1 MILEIS
7 QRMGENFRKMEMFPL
22 PFMGILPIEI
32 QYNIIVESERK
43 WYNNM
48 ANKIIDAWYLF
59 IKRKIDITN
68 LAINFKKEI
77 KYTNN
82 EDYCQYMGAEVN
94 WDARW
99 YINPY
104 KIEKNLEYIEKIFTG
119 TEDIT
124 FWESRLEGLA
134 RGILFVDCKESSWD
148 FLKNEKI
155 NGILKKIRNKIVRRN
170 EGFMIQDLRT
180 FSYLFA
186 PTFMRI

>member
-43 WYNNM
+43 WYNDM

-134 RGILFVDCKESSWD
+134 RGVLFVDCKESSWD

-155 NGILKKIRNKIVRRN
+155 KGILKKIRNKIVRRN
-170 EGFMIQDLRT
+170 EGVMIQDLRT
-180 FSYLFA
+180 FTYLFA

>member
-32 QYNIIVESERK
+32 QYKIIVESERN
-43 WYNNM
+43 WYNDSV
-48 ANKIIDAWYLF
+48 NKIIDAWYLF

-82 EDYCQYMGAEVN
+82 EDYCQYLGAEGI

-155 NGILKKIRNKIVRRN
+155 KGILKKIRNKIVRRN
-170 EGFMIQDLRT
+170 EGVMIQDLRT
-180 FSYLFA
+180 FTHLFA

>member
-1 MILEIS
+1 MILKIS
-7 QRMGENFRKMEMFPL
+7 QKMGENFRKMEMFPL

-32 QYNIIVESERK
+32 QYNIIVESERN
-43 WYNNM
+43 WYNDSV
-48 ANKIIDAWYLF
+48 NKIIDAWYLF

-68 LAINFKKEI
+68 LASNFKREI

-82 EDYCQYMGAEVN
+82 EDYCQYMGTEGN
-94 WDARW
+94 CNIRW

-155 NGILKKIRNKIVRRN
+155 KGILKKIRNKIVRRN
-170 EGFMIQDLRT
+170 EGVMIQDLRT
-180 FSYLFA
+180 FTYLFA

>member
-7 QRMGENFRKMEMFPL
+7 QKMGENFRKMEMFPL

-43 WYNNM
+43 WYNDM
-48 ANKIIDAWYLF
+48 VNKIIDAWYLF

-82 EDYCQYMGAEVN
+82 EDYCQYMGAEAN
-94 WDARW
+94 WNARW

-155 NGILKKIRNKIVRRN
+155 KGILKKIRNKIVRRN
-170 EGFMIQDLRT
+170 VGVMIQDLRT
-180 FSYLFA
+180 FTYLFA

>member
-43 WYNNM
+43 WYNDM

-155 NGILKKIRNKIVRRN
+155 KGILKKIRNKIVRRN
-170 EGFMIQDLRT
+170 EGVMIQDLRT
-180 FSYLFA
+180 FTYLFA

>member
-1 MILEIS
+1 
-7 QRMGENFRKMEMFPL
+7 MGENFRKMEMFPL

-32 QYNIIVESERK
+32 QYNIIVESERN
-43 WYNNM
+43 WYNDM
-48 ANKIIDAWYLF
+48 VNKIIDAWYLF

-68 LAINFKKEI
+68 LGINFKKEI

-82 EDYCQYMGAEVN
+82 EDYRGLFPSEAN
-94 WDARW
+94 WNARW

-155 NGILKKIRNKIVRRN
+155 KGILKKIRNKIVRRN
-170 EGFMIQDLRT
+170 EGVMKQDLGSFT
-180 FSYLFA
+180 YLFA

>member
-155 NGILKKIRNKIVRRN
+155 KGILKKIRNKIVRRN

>member
-7 QRMGENFRKMEMFPL
+7 QKMGENFRKMEMFPL

-43 WYNNM
+43 WYNDM
-48 ANKIIDAWYLF
+48 VNKIIDAWYLF

-155 NGILKKIRNKIVRRN
+155 KGILKKIRNKIVRRN
-170 EGFMIQDLRT
+170 EGVMIQDLRT
-180 FSYLFA
+180 FTYLFA

>member
-43 WYNNM
+43 WYNDM

-134 RGILFVDCKESSWD
+134 RGVLFVDCKESSWD

-155 NGILKKIRNKIVRRN
+155 KGILKKIRNKIVRRN
-170 EGFMIQDLRT
+170 EGVMIQDLRT